1 MKRIIL
7 LLTAC
12 LAALPATVR
21 GAKPQTDYLA
31 EARRMAGAEETAR
44 RAIAPLPDAP
54 TATWG
59 EACLA
64 LYEATGDSL
73 YLRRAHAL
81 ADALVDEQGRIP
93 AYDKELYDLA
103 DLRFGAFLYRL
114 YQAGGGDGRYL
125 NALEIIRSQL
135 YTQPRRA
142 DRLFLPLASEADTVR
157 IEPLYHA
164 LPFYCMYAAMF
175 DQSRVFDDIVL
186 QCEVIDECTLDPHSG
201 LNLPAH
207 PAPAHVL
214 LARPSALAM
223 AGLADVLDFMPWDHS
238 FRRRAAGMWQRMA
251 AGLSQC
257 LPRKQAAWG
266 VMPDRPAGTDNPL
279 SLTGT
284 SAAVYA
290 VAKGVRLGYLGKKE
304 GKMAV
309 QAFAALTQQW
319 EEGRKEADS
328 AAWYVLA
335 AVELHRMQQEE

>member
-1 MKRIIL
+1 MFHCKAKSKSSIESSGTRIEQNRILCFSLFFKPLRSTTYHRCRRGKRESEDI
-7 LLTAC
+7 
-12 LAALPATVR
+12 VNHF
-21 GAKPQTDYLA
+21 KPQSKVHCLCK
-31 EARRMAGAEETAR
+31 
-44 RAIAPLPDAP
+44 LP
-54 TATWG
+54 
-59 EACLA
+59 CLPK
-64 LYEATGDSL
+64 
-73 YLRRAHAL
+73 
-81 ADALVDEQGRIP
+81 Q
-93 AYDKELYDLA
+93 
-103 DLRFGAFLYRL
+103 
-114 YQAGGGDGRYL
+114 
-125 NALEIIRSQL
+125 
-135 YTQPRRA
+135 
-142 DRLFLPLASEADTVR
+142 
-157 IEPLYHA
+157 
-164 LPFYCMYAAMF
+164 
-175 DQSRVFDDIVL
+175 FDDIVL

-207 PAPAHVL
+207 PASAHVL

-223 AGLADVLDFMPWDHS
+223 AGLADVLDFMPWGHP
-238 FRRRAAGMWQRMA
+238 FRHRAAGMWQRMA

-319 EEGRKEADS
+319 EEGKKEADS